1 MRAEKAELNNPSA
14 LIKITDNEQRLLRG
28 SGITSEGSQ
37 MCKLFFFLAESGKH
51 TLAITNFCKRKVEEA
66 SV

>member
-1 MRAEKAELNNPSA
+1 MRAELNNPSA
-14 LIKITDNEQRLLRG
+14 SIKITDNEQRLLRG
-28 SGITSEGSQ
+28 SGMTSEGSQ
-37 MCKLFFFLAESGKH
+37 MCTLFFLAESGEH